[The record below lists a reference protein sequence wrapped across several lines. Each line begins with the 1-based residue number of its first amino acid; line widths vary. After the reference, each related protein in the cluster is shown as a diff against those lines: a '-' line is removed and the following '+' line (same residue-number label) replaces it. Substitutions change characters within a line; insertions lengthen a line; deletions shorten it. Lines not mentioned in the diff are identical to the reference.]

1 MAESLLANELT
12 ISFRT
17 DEQLAGAHQDA
28 INRNQRRCLIRDFR
42 EAFMSEVRVGEVFG
56 WLLRRHGDEDESQL
70 SIKAQR

>member
-42 EAFMSEVRVGEVFG
+42 EVFMSEVRWGGECLGGSCVDAATRMSRN
-56 WLLRRHGDEDESQL
+56 L
-70 SIKAQR
+70 A